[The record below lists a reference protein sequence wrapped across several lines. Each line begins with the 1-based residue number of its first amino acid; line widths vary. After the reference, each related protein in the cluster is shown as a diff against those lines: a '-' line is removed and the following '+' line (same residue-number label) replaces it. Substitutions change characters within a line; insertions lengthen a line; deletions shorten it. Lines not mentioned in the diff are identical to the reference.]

1 MNLEE
6 NQETHFLVS
15 WLELRTIR
23 APTVS
28 EGVQSLLAGDD
39 SFFGLNIRHWICE
52 AGEEAAAWR

>member
-6 NQETHFLVS
+6 NQETQLLLSLV
-15 WLELRTIR
+15 RTIR

-39 SFFGLNIRHWICE
+39 SAR
-52 AGEEAAAWR
+52 AALSEWEN

>member
-6 NQETHFLVS
+6 NQETQLLLSLV
-15 WLELRTIR
+15 RTIR